1 MFCRKCGNEIPDD
14 SVFCLKCGTKVEIVE
29 DKVQENVVEKVEPLF
44 TEKQN
49 TPVVVEDNTDS
60 NDETPT
66 STADKKTAYGIF
78 GVLAVLFLIVVIA
91 VSASESA
98 KRCKFSS
105 CDEEKETGKDY
116 CYYHACRE
124 DGCTSSKSRGD
135 TYCFYH
141 EKEHACTYSGCDNS
155 KVSGGEYC
163 SEHTCDEAGCYN
175 KVGYNSSYCTD
186 HQVDMR
192 KKLGN
197 EFSFSVNSAGG
208 IELNFRAKNNS
219 GKEIKY
225 IRFDVEFRNA
235 VGDKIQDEITD
246 DYSVSV
252 EVVGPIENGKSAK
265 FEDIIGY
272 NDNCARIDIDEV
284 TIVYKDGTS
293 QTGHYGWY
301 TEK

>member
-14 SVFCLKCGTKVEIVE
+14 SVFCLKCGTKVEVLENKTETTNEAKEKEDVLVNNESVE
-29 DKVQENVVEKVEPLF
+29 EIQNETAETIEENSISTPESKPKYGLWIGICAVVL
-44 TEKQN
+44 
-49 TPVVVEDNTDS
+49 
-60 NDETPT
+60 
-66 STADKKTAYGIF
+66 IF
-78 GVLAVLFLIVVIA
+78 IIALASS
-91 VSASESA
+91 SAN
-98 KRCKFSS
+98 KCDFSS
-105 CDEEKETGKDY
+105 CDEEKEADSDY
-116 CYYHACRE
+116 CYYHTCRE

-135 TYCFYH
+135 TYCFFH
-141 EKEHACTYSGCDNS
+141 EGEHACTYSGCENS
-155 KVSGGEYC
+155 KVTGGEYC
-163 SEHTCDEAGCYN
+163 SEHTCDESGCYN

-235 VGDKIQDEITD
+235 VGDRIQDEITD

-252 EVVGPIENGKSAK
+252 EVVGPIKSGKSAD

-272 NDNCARIDIDEV
+272 NDNCARIDINEV
-284 TIVYKDGTS
+284 TIIYTDGTS